1 MEIIDNMSTNY
12 SKEFL
17 RKMRNDIVGSAEN
30 KIEHIKN
37 NNFNKYFPNQNLII

>member
-1 MEIIDNMSTNY
+1 MNLDIVNIPDSIF

-30 KIEHIKN
+30 KIEYIKN
-37 NNFNKYFPNQNLII
+37 NYFYK